1 MYLCVCGL
9 KVCRVVF
16 PCVAAVCQET
26 VWEAFKIFWDEL
38 PERAVYQGWV
48 GRCMDGSVS
57 VADIGRFFSQSE
69 EHAALIRNVGSPL
82 VELDDGVIDCLEEC
96 YRNVKSYD
104 IDARWR

>member
-1 MYLCVCGL
+1 M
-9 KVCRVVF
+9 
-16 PCVAAVCQET
+16 PVCQET

-48 GRCMDGSVS
+48 DRCMDGSVS

-82 VELDDGVIDCLEEC
+82 KEFDVGVIDYLQEWNP
-96 YRNVKSYD
+96 NVKSYD
-104 IDARWR
+104 TDACWI